1 MSSTSYSIP
10 RFVRTAPWA
19 LSRGAA
25 QVMFQDNPWTGL
37 LFIIGIFAGSYIEGM
52 PVVAWGALAGLV
64 TSTLAGMFF
73 RFPTA
78 DGRDGLWGFNGILV
92 GCALPTFLANTW
104 QMWLLL
110 IFGAAISTWGRSG
123 LNKLLASINL
133 NSLTFPFVA
142 TTWILLLASSILG
155 LEAPITAPEPT
166 VSDTSIISL
175 TTYWLKG
182 ISQVFLINSWVT
194 GLLFL
199 IGLAIARPWA
209 AVWAAIASA
218 ISLIM
223 AYTFNTDPSF
233 IANGLFGFN
242 PVLTAIAIGC
252 TFYKPSLKTTILTL
266 LAIIATY
273 FIHIAIQSLLT
284 PCSLPTLT
292 APFCLTT
299 WLTLLIP
306 HKN

>member
-1 MSSTSYSIP
+1 MTRILIGTLLNSI
-10 RFVRTAPWA
+10 
-19 LSRGAA
+19 S
-25 QVMFQDNPWTGL
+25 QVMFQKNRITGF
-37 LFIIGIFAGSYIEGM
+37 LFLVGIFSGSYICDT
-52 PVVAWGALAGLV
+52 PTVAWGAVVGLV
-64 TSTLAGMFF
+64 VSVIAGYFSD
-73 RFPTA
+73 R
-78 DGRDGLWGFNGILV
+78 DRQSGSDGLWGFNGILV

-155 LEAPITAPEPT
+155 LEAPIAAPEPT

-175 TTYWLKG
+175 ATYWFKG

-199 IGLAIARPWA
+199 IGLAIARHWA

-218 ISLIM
+218 ISLTM
-223 AYTFNTDPSF
+223 ALISDADPTF

-252 TFYKPSLKTTILTL
+252 TFYKPSLKTIILTL

-273 FIHIAIQSLLT
+273 FIHIAMQSLLT
-284 PCSLPTLT
+284 PCSLPPPTP
-292 APFCLTT
+292 PFCLTT

-306 HKN
+306 HPRSSN